1 MPLRRTVTPGARS
14 PEELATREA
23 QDSVLR
29 QLRQVGGIPER
40 TVTATVPAGGTLV
53 VVHRLGRTP
62 KGIAVERCDL
72 GGPITMTAR
81 TAETITLA
89 NADPANAAACVV
101 RVY

>member
-1 MPLRRTVTPGARS
+1 MLRRTVTPGARS

-23 QDSVLR
+23 HDSVLR

-40 TVTATVPAGGTLV
+40 TVSATVPAGGALV
-53 VVHRLGRTP
+53 VVHRLGRVP

-89 NADPANAAACVV
+89 NADPANAASCVV